1 MDGKIKIKLYG
12 IEDYTNENSS
22 DNSIFHGVY
31 VQDTG
36 RELLIVKKLNNFVF
50 QGIFEHLAKF
60 FLCTNIFI
68 NEDFHTF
75 ERQKNANSGKFKT
88 GHCFISATL
97 FTNSAEI
104 IFIQKLYSI
113 KQQ

>member
-1 MDGKIKIKLYG
+1 MKSSQLFLSFSHDFAYPYHGKSTI
-12 IEDYTNENSS
+12 T
-22 DNSIFHGVY
+22 
-31 VQDTG
+31 
-36 RELLIVKKLNNFVF
+36 RELFITKKLNNLVF
-50 QGIFEHLAKF
+50 QGILEHLAKF

-97 FTNSAEI
+97 FTNSAET

-113 KQQ
+113 KQQQNNTEL